1 MNRPI
6 VMAQLGGTTPTQAQP
21 VRVIK
26 LAKPGDSQA
35 QTVYLGYEQKFKID
49 LSGVAN
55 EKLTFVHVGEKL
67 IILFDNQSTLTID
80 PFFDS
85 AGAPR
90 NNIAFDVN
98 GREID
103 GSQFASTF
111 PITTDQSVL
120 PAAGD
125 GAAGGPVS
133 GGNFRDAS
141 VDPFASPNPLDLLGQ
156 EELGGLEFTEIDGP
170 PPETTLPTLAAADRS
185 LLVDDQN
192 LANGSTPNGPD
203 SDSVVLTFTAGT
215 DALTEFFIRDDISG
229 LNPALSWDVSD
240 DGQQLIGSDERGAVV
255 RITLGCAWHYQP
267 GSGRR
272 SSPSPS
278 NCSGISI
285 RILA

>member
-6 VMAQLGGTTPTQAQP
+6 VMAQLGGATATQAP

-26 LAKPGDSQA
+26 LAKPGDNQA

-49 LSGVAN
+49 LSGIAN
-55 EKLTFVHVGEKL
+55 EKITFVHVGEKL

-85 AGAPR
+85 SGAPR

-125 GAAGGPVS
+125 GAGGAPAS

-141 VDPFASPNPLDLLGQ
+141 VDPFATPNPLDLLGQ
-156 EELGGLEFTEIDGP
+156 EELGNFVIND
-170 PPETTLPTLAAADRS
+170 DRS
-185 LLVDDQN
+185 ARLLTNPGCLTSKPDGGAS
-192 LANGSTPNGPD
+192 LA
-203 SDSVVLTFTAGT
+203 
-215 DALTEFFIRDDISG
+215 
-229 LNPALSWDVSD
+229 
-240 DGQQLIGSDERGAVV
+240 
-255 RITLGCAWHYQP
+255 
-267 GSGRR
+267 SGRR
-272 SSPSPS
+272 SKICRPAPSP
-278 NCSGISI
+278 NAPVTDFGVLNFTAGIGSADFI
-285 RILA
+285 CFGSTSTG